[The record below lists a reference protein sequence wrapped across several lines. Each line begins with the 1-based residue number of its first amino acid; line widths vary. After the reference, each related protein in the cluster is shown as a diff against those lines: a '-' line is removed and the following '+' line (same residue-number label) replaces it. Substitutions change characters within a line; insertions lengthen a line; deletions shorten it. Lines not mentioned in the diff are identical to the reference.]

1 MFGISIAQEDT
12 LRKRRDSPGIEKKGR
27 RQIRARKKTS
37 YLAKVSILRPQPPV
51 LQQSVYFMDSEKKR
65 GVREQSQRW
74 YSLPGVFPFFFP
86 FSSLSSSL
94 SSNLHSSSPLTVVAV
109 VVLVVGDG
117 VADSDASGGADGGAR
132 DAATGAAAP
141 APEGKSDKDFF
152 EVGSSLS
159 EAGGE
164 RQEAEGSEMEK
175 RRSKSE
181 EKAPQSLL
189 CSPAPGVGG
198 GGGCFFVCVCGGGWR
213 GERTKKKR

>member
-1 MFGISIAQEDT
+1 M
-12 LRKRRDSPGIEKKGR
+12 
-27 RQIRARKKTS
+27 
-37 YLAKVSILRPQPPV
+37 RPQPPV

-74 YSLPGVFPFFFP
+74 YSLPGVSFRFFP

-141 APEGKSDKDFF
+141 APEGKRDKDFF

-164 RQEAEGSEMEK
+164 RQEAEGSEMEREDQRVK
-175 RRSKSE
+175 RKRPNLFFAHLHQASAGVAAVFLFVCVE
-181 EKAPQSLL
+181 E
-189 CSPAPGVGG
+189 GG
-198 GGGCFFVCVCGGGWR
+198 GGRGQKKR
-213 GERTKKKR
+213 GERGCRRQALCRREPARRQVAKLSKKDMQTENTARL